1 MVMKILSI
9 PFDELIEEELKAM
22 RLVEDGKAKAGKI
35 ISEARKKAQTLID
48 KATKTENIEAM
59 IAEEEKKSKKEAK
72 KILANYQKDALR
84 FREIPEKS
92 FLKAVELSVNEVLH
106 IE

>member
-1 MVMKILSI
+1 MVMRILSI

-22 RLVEDGKAKAGKI
+22 RLVEEGKTKAEKI

-48 KATKTENIEAM
+48 KATKTENIQAM
-59 IAEEEKKSKKEAK
+59 IAEEEKKTKKEAK
-72 KILANYQKDALR
+72 KILDNYQKESLK
-84 FREIPEKS
+84 FHEIPEKS
-92 FLKAVELSVNEVLH
+92 FSKAVELSVNEVLH